1 MDTDSFGWLIALVLY
16 IVFISVAIILNAQI
30 SELKKEN
37 ENLQHENEK
46 LQQENT
52 DYKWQIEQVPY
63 VIENWCK
70 GE

>member
-1 MDTDSFGWLIALVLY
+1 MDTDSLGWLIALVLY
-16 IVFISVAIILNAQI
+16 IAFISVTIILNAQI
-30 SELKKEN
+30 SELRKEN
-37 ENLQHENEK
+37 ENLQ
-46 LQQENT
+46 QQVT